1 MREALSVIIR
11 EMLNVIRSGCEG
23 SAAVVRKTVR
33 RYQGNRFFTPCH
45 CPVSRLSHKAFLSP
59 LRMTIGGKGVIVKER
74 DSNGK
79 NRDWVSLLVY
89 KEVAGEAGR
98 RILA

>member
-1 MREALSVIIR
+1 MRETLIVILS
-11 EMLNVIRSGCEG
+11 ECEG

-33 RYQGNRFFTPCH
+33 RHSKREQRIC
-45 CPVSRLSHKAFLSP
+45 CCVE
-59 LRMTIGGKGVIVKER
+59 ER
-74 DSNGK
+74 DSKGK

-98 RILA
+98 RILAWGNDAKE